1 MTAERRLVCGIQPVR
16 EAIRAHGPR
25 VHKVVVECARGDA
38 LPTPTLLALERF
50 ARDHGIDVERMER
63 SGLDRATRGA
73 RHQGA
78 IAFVPPFA
86 LIAPCDVDVGLVVAL
101 DEIEDPQNFGAIIRS
116 SVALG
121 ATAIVWPEHHA
132 APLSVATVRASA
144 GAIEAAAL
152 CRVTNLRSAL
162 ADFKARGASILGLDA
177 NGTDAIAS
185 HDLRGDVVLVV
196 GAEGKGLRRPVKAV
210 CDALVRLPMSGS
222 IASLNASVACGIAL
236 YEVARQRAAAAG
248 GS

>member
-1 MTAERRLVCGIQPVR
+1 MVCGIQPVR
-16 EAIRAHGPR
+16 EAIRAHGER
-25 VHKVVVECARGDA
+25 VHKVVVESGRGA
-38 LPTPTLLALERF
+38 GAPTPTLAALERF
-50 ARDHGIDVERMER
+50 ARDHGIAVERMDR

-78 IAFVPPFA
+78 LALVPPFS
-86 LIAPCDVDVGLVVAL
+86 LVAPADVDLGLVVAL

-132 APLSVATVRASA
+132 APLSVATARASA
-144 GAIEAAAL
+144 GAIEAATL
-152 CRVTNLRSAL
+152 CRVTSLRTAL
-162 ADFKARGASILGLDA
+162 ADFKARGASVLGLDA
-177 NGTDAIAS
+177 NGEDALAS
-185 HDLRGDVVLVV
+185 RDLTGNVVIVV
-196 GAEGKGLRRPVKAV
+196 GAEGKGLRRPVKQI

-236 YEVARQRAAAAG
+236 YEVARQRGDSVG
-248 GS
+248 GPT